1 MVTDLFMVGTKR
13 WRLQMAIGMLF
24 HLLMTSSVWGNDHGL
39 QVDPRSVEHG
49 LVVSVDPIAS
59 RIGAQV
65 LRDGGNAVDAAIATG
80 FALSV
85 TYPAAGNLGGGGFM
99 MVRLARDSSVFAV
112 DFRERAPEAAY
123 ATMFL
128 DANGNI
134 DQSKVNVGW
143 LVVGVPGSPMGYWT
157 VHQRCGKLDWSRLLE
172 PAVQLAHRGFVVD
185 SVLAASLK
193 QQEKAFQRFPE
204 TARVYMKPNGQAY
217 SAGERLQLPDLAAT
231 LRRIRDGGME
241 GFYRGV
247 TARYLAEAMRAN
259 GGLVTEK
266 DLISYQAKIR
276 QPVIGSYHGY
286 QIVSICPPSSGGT
299 VLIEMLHALEGYDL
313 HASGHNTPSTIHIMA
328 EVMKRAYFDRA
339 KYLGDPDFVN
349 MPLSRL
355 LSKGYVNQWRNTI
368 GDMATPSSVLGAE
381 ILTGNESEETTH
393 FSVIDS
399 EGNMVATTTTLEGG
413 YGAKVI
419 AKGTGFLLNNEMHD
433 FNVKP
438 GFTDR
443 SGKVGTAPNLIE
455 PGKRMLSSQTPTLVL
470 KGQEPFMVL
479 GSPGGRTIINTVLQ
493 VILNVI
499 EHQMPIQQA
508 VDAPRVHHQWMPDR
522 LMLESGVPNEILK
535 ALSGLGHN
543 VRRRKRQ
550 GDCHAIWVDPETGR
564 YFPGVDRRIRGA
576 AVGW

>member
-1 MVTDLFMVGTKR
+1 
-13 WRLQMAIGMLF
+13 
-24 HLLMTSSVWGNDHGL
+24 
-39 QVDPRSVEHG
+39 
-49 LVVSVDPIAS
+49 
-59 RIGAQV
+59 
-65 LRDGGNAVDAAIATG
+65 
-80 FALSV
+80 
-85 TYPAAGNLGGGGFM
+85 
-99 MVRLARDSSVFAV
+99 
-112 DFRERAPEAAY
+112 
-123 ATMFL
+123 
-128 DANGNI
+128 
-134 DQSKVNVGW
+134 
-143 LVVGVPGSPMGYWT
+143 
-157 VHQRCGKLDWSRLLE
+157 
-172 PAVQLAHRGFVVD
+172 
-185 SVLAASLK
+185 
-193 QQEKAFQRFPE
+193 
-204 TARVYMKPNGQAY
+204 
-217 SAGERLQLPDLAAT
+217 
-231 LRRIRDGGME
+231 
-241 GFYRGV
+241 
-247 TARYLAEAMRAN
+247 
-259 GGLVTEK
+259 
-266 DLISYQAKIR
+266 
-276 QPVIGSYHGY
+276 
-286 QIVSICPPSSGGT
+286 
-299 VLIEMLHALEGYDL
+299 
-313 HASGHNTPSTIHIMA
+313 
-328 EVMKRAYFDRA
+328 MKRAYFDRA
-339 KYLGDPDFVN
+339 KYLGDPDFVH